1 MIPGKT
7 GRLSEST
14 VVAADTIRAATDVV
28 VATGAVG
35 INTIIPIGIGINQCQ
50 SLVLLTPAAV
60 ILGTTGNIAVG
71 ITTVANRPV
80 HLTFVRSLG
89 KWYIASDTPGA

>member
-7 GRLSEST
+7 TRLSEST
-14 VVAADTIRAATDVV
+14 VVAADTIKAETDVV

-35 INTIIPIGIGINQCQ
+35 INTIVPAGLLGGQQCQ
-50 SLVLLTPAAV
+50 ALVLITPAAV

-71 ITTVANRPV
+71 ITTAINRPV

-89 KWYIASDTPGA
+89 KWFINSGV